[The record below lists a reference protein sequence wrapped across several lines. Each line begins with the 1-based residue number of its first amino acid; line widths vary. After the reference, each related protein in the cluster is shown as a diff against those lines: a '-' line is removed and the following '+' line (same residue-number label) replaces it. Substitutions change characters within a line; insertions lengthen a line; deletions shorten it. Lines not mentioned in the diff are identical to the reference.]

1 MEIISQEFK
10 NHSFTVKS
18 LVFYLKDKVDSDDVL
33 TDIWI
38 SGDVNNLRRSG
49 AGHCYFTLDDDNYS
63 IRCVMFK
70 YSKGQSLLTDKTRFY
85 VHGKISVYLTRGEIQ
100 LVVDI
105 VYPHGVAQ
113 SLIMFED
120 LKNRLEQEGLFLS
133 ERKRSLKKFPQKI
146 GVITSSQGAAR
157 YDIETVLQRRYPLV
171 QVIFKFA
178 SVQGESAPLEIVD
191 AFRFF
196 NQINDI
202 DVVILARGGG
212 SVDDL
217 SVFNEE
223 IVVRSI
229 FASKSP
235 VVTGIG
241 HDIDISLSDFVADHH
256 ASTPSAAAEIV
267 VPDIMDL
274 FDEINQYSL
283 RIENVFSSDVNMLV
297 DNIQFWAKRLSSRS
311 VQIDDHKMLIAD
323 ISENITK
330 SLDYQM
336 NIYLNKVEGIHN
348 HINSLAPDKILK
360 RGYSI
365 VQKMSTGNIISLK
378 SDVKEGDKINI
389 IVSDGDI
396 AAEVNRTS

>member
-1 MEIISQEFK
+1 
-10 NHSFTVKS
+10 
-18 LVFYLKDKVDSDDVL
+18 LKDKVENDDFL

-38 SGDVNNLRRSG
+38 SGDVNNFRRSG
-49 AGHCYFTLDDDNYS
+49 AGHCYFTLDDDNHS

-70 YSKGQSLLTDKTRFY
+70 YSKGQSLLIDKTKFY
-85 VHGKISVYLTRGEIQ
+85 VHGKISVYPTRGEIQ
-100 LVVDI
+100 LIVDI

-113 SLIMFED
+113 SLIMFEE
-120 LKNRLEQEGLFLS
+120 LKKRLEQEGLFLP
-133 ERKRSLKKFPQKI
+133 ERKRSLKRFPQKI

-178 SVQGESAPLEIVD
+178 SVQGESAPLEIVE

-196 NQINDI
+196 NQMDDI

-267 VPDIMDL
+267 VPDIIDL
-274 FDEINQYSL
+274 FDEINQYVL
-283 RIENVFSSDVNMLV
+283 RIENVCLSEVNMFT
-297 DNIQFWAKRLSSRS
+297 DNLQFWAQRLNSRG
-311 VQIDDHKMLIAD
+311 VQIVDRKMLIAD
-323 ISENITK
+323 ISEKITR
-330 SLDYQM
+330 SFAYQM
-336 NIYLNKVEGIHN
+336 NIYLNQVEGMYN
-348 HINSLAPDKILK
+348 HVNSLAPDKILK

-365 VQKMSTGNIISLK
+365 VQKLPTGNIISLK

-389 IVSDGDI
+389 VVSNGDI
-396 AAEVNRTS
+396 VAEVN

>member
-1 MEIISQEFK
+1 MEIISQELK

-18 LVFYLKDKVDSDDVL
+18 LVLYLKDKVENDDFL

-38 SGDVNNLRRSG
+38 SGDVNNFRRSG
-49 AGHCYFTLDDDNYS
+49 AGHCYFTLDDDNHS

-70 YSKGQSLLTDKTRFY
+70 YSKGQSLLIDKTKFY
-85 VHGKISVYLTRGEIQ
+85 VHGKISVYPTRGEIQ
-100 LVVDI
+100 LIVDI

-113 SLIMFED
+113 SLIMFEE
-120 LKNRLEQEGLFLS
+120 LKKRLEQEGLFLP
-133 ERKRSLKKFPQKI
+133 ERKRSLKRFPQKI

-178 SVQGESAPLEIVD
+178 SVQGESAPLEIVE

-196 NQINDI
+196 NQMDDI

-267 VPDIMDL
+267 VPDIIDL
-274 FDEINQYSL
+274 FDEINQYVL
-283 RIENVFSSDVNMLV
+283 RIENVCLSEVNMFT
-297 DNIQFWAKRLSSRS
+297 DNLQFWAQRLNSRG
-311 VQIDDHKMLIAD
+311 VQIVDRKMLIAD
-323 ISENITK
+323 ISEKITR
-330 SLDYQM
+330 SFTYQM
-336 NIYLNKVEGIHN
+336 NIYLNQVEGMYN
-348 HINSLAPDKILK
+348 HVNSLAPDKILK

-365 VQKMSTGNIISLK
+365 VQKLPTGNIISLK

-389 IVSDGDI
+389 VVSNGDI
-396 AAEVNRTS
+396 VAEVN

>member
-1 MEIISQEFK
+1 MEIISQELK

-18 LVFYLKDKVDSDDVL
+18 LVLYLKDKVENDDFL

-38 SGDVNNLRRSG
+38 SGDVNNFRRSG
-49 AGHCYFTLDDDNYS
+49 AGHCYFTLDDDNHS

-70 YSKGQSLLTDKTRFY
+70 YSKGQSLLIDKTKFY
-85 VHGKISVYLTRGEIQ
+85 VHGKISVYPTRGEIQ
-100 LVVDI
+100 LIVDI

-113 SLIMFED
+113 SLIMFEE
-120 LKNRLEQEGLFLS
+120 LKKRLEQEGLFLP
-133 ERKRSLKKFPQKI
+133 ERKRSLKRFPQKI

-178 SVQGESAPLEIVD
+178 SVQGESAPLEIVE

-196 NQINDI
+196 NQMDDI

-267 VPDIMDL
+267 VPDIIDL
-274 FDEINQYSL
+274 FDEINQYVL
-283 RIENVFSSDVNMLV
+283 RIENVCLSEVNMFT
-297 DNIQFWAKRLSSRS
+297 DNLQFWAQRLNSRG
-311 VQIDDHKMLIAD
+311 VQIVDRKMLIAD
-323 ISENITK
+323 ISEKITR
-330 SLDYQM
+330 SFAYQM
-336 NIYLNKVEGIHN
+336 NIYLNQVEGIYKHV
-348 HINSLAPDKILK
+348 NSLAPDKILK

-365 VQKMSTGNIISLK
+365 VQKLPTGNIISLK

-389 IVSDGDI
+389 VVSNGAIV
-396 AAEVNRTS
+396 AEVN

>member
-1 MEIISQEFK
+1 MEIISQELK

-18 LVFYLKDKVDSDDVL
+18 LVLYLKDKVENDDLL
-33 TDIWI
+33 TDVWI

-49 AGHCYFTLDDDNYS
+49 AGHCYFTLDDDNHS

-70 YSKGQSLLTDKTRFY
+70 YSKGQSLLIDKTKFY
-85 VHGKISVYLTRGEIQ
+85 VHGKISVYPTRGEIQ
-100 LVVDI
+100 LIVDI

-113 SLIMFED
+113 SLIMFEE
-120 LKNRLEQEGLFLS
+120 LKKRFEQEGLFLP
-133 ERKRSLKKFPQKI
+133 ERKRSLKRFPQKI

-157 YDIETVLQRRYPLV
+157 YDIETVVQRRYPLV

-178 SVQGESAPLEIVD
+178 SVQGESAPLEIVE

-196 NQINDI
+196 NQMDDI

-267 VPDIMDL
+267 VPDIIDL
-274 FDEINQYSL
+274 FDEINQYAL
-283 RIENVFSSDVNMLV
+283 RIENVCLSEVNMFT
-297 DNIQFWAKRLSSRS
+297 DNLQFWAQRLNSRG
-311 VQIDDHKMLIAD
+311 VQIVDRKMLIAD
-323 ISENITK
+323 ISEKITR
-330 SLDYQM
+330 SFAYQM
-336 NIYLNKVEGIHN
+336 NIYLNQVEGMYN
-348 HINSLAPDKILK
+348 HVNSLAPDKILK

-365 VQKMSTGNIISLK
+365 VQKLPTGNIISLK

-389 IVSDGDI
+389 VVSNGDI
-396 AAEVNRTS
+396 VAEVN

>member
-18 LVFYLKDKVDSDDVL
+18 LVLYLKDKVENDDFL

-38 SGDVNNLRRSG
+38 SGDVNNFRRSG
-49 AGHCYFTLDDDNYS
+49 AGHCYFTLDDDNHS

-70 YSKGQSLLTDKTRFY
+70 YSKGQSLLIDKTKFY
-85 VHGKISVYLTRGEIQ
+85 VHGKISVYPTRGEIQ
-100 LVVDI
+100 LIVDI

-113 SLIMFED
+113 SLIMFEE
-120 LKNRLEQEGLFLS
+120 LKKRLEQEGLFLP
-133 ERKRSLKKFPQKI
+133 ERKRSLKRFPQKI

-178 SVQGESAPLEIVD
+178 SVQGESAPLEIVE

-196 NQINDI
+196 NQMDDI

-267 VPDIMDL
+267 VPDIIDL
-274 FDEINQYSL
+274 FDEINQYVL
-283 RIENVFSSDVNMLV
+283 RIENVCLSEVNMFT
-297 DNIQFWAKRLSSRS
+297 DNLQFWAQRLNSRG
-311 VQIDDHKMLIAD
+311 VQIVDRKMLIAD
-323 ISENITK
+323 ISEKITR
-330 SLDYQM
+330 SFTYQM
-336 NIYLNKVEGIHN
+336 NIYLNQVEGMYN
-348 HINSLAPDKILK
+348 HVNSLAPDKILK

-365 VQKMSTGNIISLK
+365 VQKLPTGNIISLK

-389 IVSDGDI
+389 VVSNGDI
-396 AAEVNRTS
+396 VAEVN

>member
-1 MEIISQEFK
+1 MEIISQELK

-18 LVFYLKDKVDSDDVL
+18 LVLYLKDKVENDDFL

-38 SGDVNNLRRSG
+38 SGDVNNFRRSG
-49 AGHCYFTLDDDNYS
+49 AGHCYFTLDDDNHS

-70 YSKGQSLLTDKTRFY
+70 YSKGQSLLIDKTKFY
-85 VHGKISVYLTRGEIQ
+85 VHGKISVYPTRGEIQ
-100 LVVDI
+100 LIVDI

-113 SLIMFED
+113 SLIMFEE
-120 LKNRLEQEGLFLS
+120 LKKRLEQEGLFLP
-133 ERKRSLKKFPQKI
+133 ERKRSLKRFPQKI

-178 SVQGESAPLEIVD
+178 SVQGESAPLEIVE

-196 NQINDI
+196 NQMDDI

-267 VPDIMDL
+267 VPDIIDL
-274 FDEINQYSL
+274 FDEINQYVL
-283 RIENVFSSDVNMLV
+283 RIENVCLSEVNMFT
-297 DNIQFWAKRLSSRS
+297 DNLQFWAQRLNSRG
-311 VQIDDHKMLIAD
+311 VQIVDRKMLIAD
-323 ISENITK
+323 ISEKITR
-330 SLDYQM
+330 SFTYQM
-336 NIYLNKVEGIHN
+336 NIYLNQVEGMYN
-348 HINSLAPDKILK
+348 HVNSLAPDKILK

-365 VQKMSTGNIISLK
+365 VQKLPTGNIISLK

-389 IVSDGDI
+389 VVSNGDI
-396 AAEVNRTS
+396 VAEVK

>member
-18 LVFYLKDKVDSDDVL
+18 LVLYLKDKVENDDLL
-33 TDIWI
+33 TDVWI

-49 AGHCYFTLDDDNYS
+49 AGHCYFTLDDDNHS

-70 YSKGQSLLTDKTRFY
+70 YSKGQSLLIDKTKFY
-85 VHGKISVYLTRGEIQ
+85 VHGKISVYPTRGEIQ
-100 LVVDI
+100 LIVDI

-113 SLIMFED
+113 SLIMFEE
-120 LKNRLEQEGLFLS
+120 LKKRLEQEGLFLP
-133 ERKRSLKKFPQKI
+133 ERKRSLKRFPQKI

-157 YDIETVLQRRYPLV
+157 YDIETVVQRRYPLV

-196 NQINDI
+196 NQMDDI

-241 HDIDISLSDFVADHH
+241 HEIDISLSDFVADYH

-267 VPDIMDL
+267 VPDIIDL
-274 FDEINQYSL
+274 FDEINQYAL
-283 RIENVFSSDVNMLV
+283 RIENVCLSEVNMLT
-297 DNIQFWAKRLSSRS
+297 DNLQFWAQRLSSRG
-311 VQIDDHKMLIAD
+311 VQIDDRKMLIAD
-323 ISENITK
+323 ISENITR
-330 SLDYQM
+330 SLTYQM
-336 NIYLNKVEGIHN
+336 NIYLNQVEGIYKHV
-348 HINSLAPDKILK
+348 NSLAPDKILK

-365 VQKMSTGNIISLK
+365 VQKLPTGNIISLK

-389 IVSDGDI
+389 VVSNGDI
-396 AAEVNRTS
+396 VAEVK